1 MAGKEYRVALGAQQG
16 NLIRKAGRL
25 QNKSGNGNFT
35 PATLFLNFR
44 KLSDMFEAQ
53 TYTRR
58 RNELRKRLGGGLIL
72 LPGNHE
78 SSANYPGNTFPFRQ
92 DSTFLY
98 FFGLNHP
105 GYAGVLDADSGE
117 DMLFGEDYTI
127 DDIIWM
133 GPQPSLAD
141 QALKAGVTRTA
152 GLNELAETIRTAIAA
167 GRRIHF
173 LPPYRGETT
182 LMLSDL
188 LGIRPDAL
196 AQYVSVPLAKTVV
209 ALREIKDAE
218 EIAEIERACTIGT
231 KMHLQVMQMCRPGV
245 VEQEIAGAID
255 GIALQYGAGVS
266 FIS

>member
-1 MAGKEYRVALGAQQG
+1 
-16 NLIRKAGRL
+16 
-25 QNKSGNGNFT
+25 
-35 PATLFLNFR
+35 
-44 KLSDMFEAQ
+44 MFEAQ

-167 GRRIHF
+167 RTAASISCRLI
-173 LPPYRGETT
+173 
-182 LMLSDL
+182 
-188 LGIRPDAL
+188 
-196 AQYVSVPLAKTVV
+196 VAK
-209 ALREIKDAE
+209 R
-218 EIAEIERACTIGT
+218 
-231 KMHLQVMQMCRPGV
+231 H
-245 VEQEIAGAID
+245 
-255 GIALQYGAGVS
+255 
-266 FIS
+266 